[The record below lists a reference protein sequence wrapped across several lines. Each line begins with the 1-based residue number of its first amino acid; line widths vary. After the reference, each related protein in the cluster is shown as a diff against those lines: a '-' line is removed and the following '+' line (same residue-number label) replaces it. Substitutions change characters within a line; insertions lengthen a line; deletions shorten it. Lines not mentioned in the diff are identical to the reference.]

1 MRVKRLIVFGVC
13 CSLLTVACGGG
24 SDKPAASPSTGA
36 AAVGATNTP
45 GPTPT
50 AVSQFPTPKP
60 AKDSDIV
67 VTVVRAKESYSP
79 TFAEF
84 RGLPQTDG
92 GSTGKRGVALDL
104 LAQRVGAGP
113 ESVVT
118 IEGRNQELTRITFY
132 RGKVRDLG
140 AKAIFVVDAEGH
152 VSFVADSLPKEQ
164 WIYAITGVSF
174 Q

>member
-13 CSLLTVACGGG
+13 CSLLAVACGDGP
-24 SDKPAASPSTGA
+24 DKPAASPSA
-36 AAVGATNTP
+36 AAAAPGATSTP

-50 AVSQFPTPKP
+50 PVSQFPAPKP
-60 AKDSDIV
+60 ARDGEVV
-67 VTVVRAKESYSP
+67 VTVVRAKESYAP

-84 RGLPQTDG
+84 RGLAQTDG
-92 GSTGKRGVALDL
+92 GATGKQGVALDV

-140 AKAIFVVDAEGH
+140 PKAIFPIDGDGH